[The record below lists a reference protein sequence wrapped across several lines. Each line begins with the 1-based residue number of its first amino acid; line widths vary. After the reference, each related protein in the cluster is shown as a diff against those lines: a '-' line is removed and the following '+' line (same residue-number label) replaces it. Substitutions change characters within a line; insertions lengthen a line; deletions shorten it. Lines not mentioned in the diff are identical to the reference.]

1 MLKQR
6 LEAANDVARKLV
18 EAERAIENAIA
29 ATGVLAGALAQGQ
42 AKVGLSAVAAD
53 PAYSNLAVSFAG
65 LFQAHANMVAL
76 HKELEMIKD
85 AIGLRNFRIEGTGD
99 AAKIL
104 RPTGGNDRAD
114 PTAQVA

>member
-6 LEAANDVARKLV
+6 LEAANVVARMMV

-42 AKVGLSAVAAD
+42 ARAGLSAVAAD
-53 PAYSNLAVSFAG
+53 PAYSRLAVSFAA
-65 LFQAHANMVAL
+65 LFEAHANMAAL
-76 HKELEMIKD
+76 HKELEMVKD
-85 AIGLRNFRIEGTGD
+85 AIGLRNFPIEGTGD

-104 RPTGGNDRAD
+104 RPTGGNDRVV